1 MSLLESCISV
11 AIIGMMTFFAAPS
24 LMKARDNYQLDLVTR
39 QVAGSAQWT
48 RVKAIS
54 RSRDC
59 RIRVISNTAYV
70 MECLDPIWITD
81 ETVSLPRGFQITA
94 NAAPEFHKRGNTAPA
109 ATLTISDT
117 HSHSK
122 QVVINITGRVRVQ

>member
-11 AIIGMMTFFAAPS
+11 AIILTIGFFAAPS
-24 LMKARDNYQLDLVTR
+24 IMKARDNYQLDLVTR
-39 QVAGSAQWT
+39 QVAGNTQWT

-59 RIRVISNTAYV
+59 RVRVVSSTSYA
-70 MECLDPIWITD
+70 MECLDPVWIAD
-81 ETVSLPRGFQITA
+81 QTVALPQGFQISA
-94 NAAPEFHKRGNTAPA
+94 NATPQFHKRGNVAPA
-109 ATLTISDT
+109 ATLTISDK